1 MAAGMRTALLV
12 SVLLLALG
20 ASDVLAKS
28 KPAKHKKPTKD
39 PKDSN
44 KRVFAIFGGLRHP
57 RCARW
62 RKTYIVVLWGPSSSC
77 CCTSR
82 RADRETVHYI
92 IERHYPPNVSA
103 LAQSPWPLQRPC
115 ASCLEAAQLHVHDGI
130 WSDDSAARLDSDRL
144 DLHVIPCVAV
154 KMGGACSAAACQI

>member
-1 MAAGMRTALLV
+1 MRTALLV

-28 KPAKHKKPTKD
+28 KPTKHKKPTKD

-62 RKTYIVVLWGPSSSC
+62 RKTYIEC
-77 CCTSR
+77 C
-82 RADRETVHYI
+82 A
-92 IERHYPPNVSA
+92 
-103 LAQSPWPLQRPC
+103 
-115 ASCLEAAQLHVHDGI
+115 LEAVVDVLLYQPSCRPRSSPLYHR
-130 WSDDSAARLDSDRL
+130 AALSQC
-144 DLHVIPCVAV
+144 ICCSSIAVATP
-154 KMGGACSAAACQI
+154 AALRI